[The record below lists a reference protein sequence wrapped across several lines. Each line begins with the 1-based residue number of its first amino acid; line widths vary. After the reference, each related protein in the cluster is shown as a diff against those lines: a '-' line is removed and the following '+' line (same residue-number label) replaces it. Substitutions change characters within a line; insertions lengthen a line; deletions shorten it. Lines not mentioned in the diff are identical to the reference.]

1 MPLDTNLNPYGAWG
15 GGSSRRNPR
24 SSQASGSRGAPP
36 PSLYGVLPYVY
47 PNPNQVP
54 VEGGAYSNT
63 TRSSSHP
70 ATTDLV
76 TFYLTSPTPSHA
88 HANSRS
94 AGVNVLNCT
103 VLDARSSRVQYT
115 ISTDN
120 SLAGYTVYKSVL
132 DGRSVGL
139 IEWGR
144 GNLKT
149 SVEVRGAVQKQE
161 TKAWLRVSR
170 DQTYRTMTVRGFQ
183 YTWSPDNQ
191 YINLCSPGPT
201 PTFLGRISRGDE
213 TVVIELTPD
222 AIQLNLQDASIVAAV
237 LLLCGQNID

>member
-1 MPLDTNLNPYGAWG
+1 MPLDTNLNPYGAWFDG
-15 GGSSRRNPR
+15 NSRRTPR
-24 SSQASGSRGAPP
+24 SSQASGSRSAPP
-36 PSLYGVLPYVY
+36 PSLYGVLPYVS
-47 PNPNQVP
+47 PNPNQMP
-54 VEGGAYSNT
+54 IQGGAYPNNT
-63 TRSSSHP
+63 PSSPRP
-70 ATTDLV
+70 ATTELI
-76 TFYLTSPTPSHA
+76 TFYLTSPSSPHA
-88 HANSRS
+88 HANSQS

-120 SLAGYTVYKSVL
+120 SLAGYTVFKSVL

-144 GNLKT
+144 GKT

-161 TKAWLRVSR
+161 TKTWLRVSR
-170 DQTYRTMTVRGFQ
+170 NQTYRTMTVRGFQ
-183 YTWSPDNQ
+183 YTWSPDDQ
-191 YINLCSPGPT
+191 YINLCSTGPT
-201 PTFLGRISRGDE
+201 STFLGRISRGDE